1 MNHGEEFLRLSRHY
15 LAQDYLPRIVAVL
28 RQLSDA
34 DVWWRGNDA
43 SNSIGNL
50 VLHLSGNVRQWIVSG
65 VGSGA
70 DVRDRPSEFARRDG
84 LSRDELIGLL
94 EHTIADVDAVL
105 ARVTPAQL
113 DEPRRIQG
121 IDTTVMGAIYHV
133 VEHFSGHV
141 GQIVLLGKL
150 RLGKDL
156 GFWEIDA
163 DGTARAMYT
172 ADGQA
177 VRRSDGQ

>member
-1 MNHGEEFLRLSRHY
+1 MNPGPEFLRLSRHY
-15 LAQDYLPRIVAVL
+15 LAEDYLPRLVAVL
-28 RQLSDA
+28 RQLGGD

-50 VLHLSGNVRQWIVSG
+50 VLHLCGNARQWIVSG

-105 ARVTPAQL
+105 ARVNPAQL

-141 GQIVLLGKL
+141 GQIVMLGKL
-150 RLGKDL
+150 RLAKDL
-156 GFWEIDA
+156 GFWEIGP
-163 DGTARAMYT
+163 DGTAHKTY
-172 ADGQA
+172 
-177 VRRSDGQ
+177 RRE